1 MKLYITTEF
10 DITKLSF
17 RIYPVQWN
25 VSLLGETDPGLSK
38 RLPGYELIDG
48 KDTWTV
54 ELSIDNGRI
63 HDWPHGLD
71 AEVSLF
77 DPEGVYLLEDDS
89 GNSITY
95 VGAPPECL
103 RIIDDKDLSF
113 RINSDG
119 YIEDWRISIDLIKE
133 WGTKAEFKEIRNG

>member
-1 MKLYITTEF
+1 MRIYITTEF
-10 DITKLSF
+10 NISKISF

-25 VSLLGETDPGLSK
+25 VCFLGENDPKISK
-38 RLPGYELIDG
+38 KIPGYELING
-48 KDTWTV
+48 RDTWTV

-77 DPEGVYLLEDDS
+77 DPEGVYLLEDES

-95 VGAPPECL
+95 SGPPPKCFKILDE
-103 RIIDDKDLSF
+103 KDLSF
-113 RINSDG
+113 KINEDG
-119 YIEDWRISIDLIKE
+119 FIEDWRINLDLLKE
-133 WGTKAEFKEIRNG
+133 WGSKAEFKEIK